1 MAKKPGG
8 LGKGLDALFL
18 DNETEA
24 NDEGGI
30 LLALNDIEPNKNQ
43 PRKEFDEQALS
54 ELADSIREHG
64 IIQPL
69 LVRRMENGRY
79 QLVAGERRWRAA
91 RMVGLAEVPAIIR
104 ELTETQVMEMA
115 LIENLQREDLNPLEE
130 ANGYKELMNACG
142 LTQEEVA
149 KRVGKSRSAVANS
162 LRLLNLPQE
171 LRPYLASGALTAGHA
186 KALIALPDR
195 EEMILLAKDAAEKGY
210 SVRETEKRAAKL
222 RENLGK
228 TSDGG
233 IPASAGGGGTGQET
247 PVFREVVLALQDE
260 LGRRI
265 QIYADRKNGGG
276 TLEISFYDEEDLKSL
291 AFQITGEAKEK

>member
-18 DNETEA
+18 DNDT
-24 NDEGGI
+24 DPSSEGGVM
-30 LLALNDIEPNKNQ
+30 LRLTDIEPNKNQ

-69 LVRRMENGRY
+69 LVRRLETGGY

-91 RMVGLAEVPAIIR
+91 RMVGLAEVPAVIK
-104 ELTETQVMEMA
+104 ELSEVQVMEMA

-130 ANGYKELMNACG
+130 ANGYKELMNACN
-142 LTQEEVA
+142 LTQEQVA

-171 LRPYLASGALTAGHA
+171 IRPFVVQGSLSAGHA
-186 KALIALPDR
+186 KALLGIEDR
-195 EEMILLAKDAAEKGY
+195 AEMLKLAREAAEKGL
-210 SVRETEKRAAKL
+210 SVRETEKKAAKL
-222 RENLGK
+222 RETADSGENSTGM
-228 TSDGG
+228 TSAAQD
-233 IPASAGGGGTGQET
+233 PFYQET
-247 PVFREVVLALQDE
+247 ELALSGE

-265 QIYADRKNGGG
+265 KVRVDAKGGG
-276 TLEISFYDEEDLKSL
+276 TLEISFYDKEDLSAL
-291 AFQITGEAKEK
+291 AMRFEEK